1 MQMLV
6 FSPKLLCNGTQLH
19 SATSMSHMWQ
29 SELSDTLWC
38 PRKLCG
44 DSLWRVCDWRRRGC
58 GCLIQYFKFVE
69 SWILFSCHSRCRF
82 ILGCLIPFASVS
94 LSLVLCARLPRLRA
108 LTVFPVSSQ
117 PRLSVCFPVLCV
129 WSICFLFY
137 FGSLCLVFC
146 FASSVLLISSSRVP
160 TCCPFSRYPVWI
172 KSWVSLC
179 SFSYCHRLLCPCL
192 FPVVSY
198 MVISPSFQFVFCL
211 FLWIFQ
217 CSATQRHVTEDKTE
231 TNWTF
236 DKLINRC
243 TWSLERIKGTERA
256 LCECVGHYAEACSK
270 KCFECTVKQMLKNA
284 IKVWFTIFIWT
295 TRL

>member
-1 MQMLV
+1 M
-6 FSPKLLCNGTQLH
+6 
-19 SATSMSHMWQ
+19 
-29 SELSDTLWC
+29 
-38 PRKLCG
+38 
-44 DSLWRVCDWRRRGC
+44 
-58 GCLIQYFKFVE
+58 FVE
-69 SWILFSCHSRCRF
+69 SWILFSCHSWCRF

-94 LSLVLCARLPRLRA
+94 LSLVLCARLPRLLA
-108 LTVFPVSSQ
+108 LTAFPVSSQ
-117 PRLSVCFPVLCV
+117 SHLSVWFPVLCV

-137 FGSLCLVFC
+137 FGSLCLVCVVFC
-146 FASSVLLISSSRVP
+146 FASSVLLISSSRVS
-160 TCCPFSRYPVWI
+160 TCCPSSRYPVWI

-179 SFSYCHRLLCPCL
+179 SFSCCHCLLCPCL

-198 MVISPSFQFVFCL
+198 IVISLSFQFIFCL
-211 FLWIFQ
+211 FLLVFCFFEFSSVLLQ
-217 CSATQRHVTEDKTE
+217 KYNSLVLFTPLFPATQRHVTEDKSE

-284 IKVWFTIFIWT
+284 IKVRFTIFIRT